1 MSKPRT
7 LITRAIDAINGVD
20 TRLFIFLLLCLNLL
34 SFVPG
39 DNEETYFALAKQY
52 MDPDWIPGSFTF
64 TEWVGTRFLFQHI
77 AGWALRYLTFEQLA
91 FWGRMV
97 NFLLYAF
104 PLARIFRLLRIRNTG
119 ILLILQLYIANV
131 NTQSFFGMEW
141 IFGGFE
147 GKTLAYV
154 FVLWGFYFMLRGDES
169 SIPGMCQEPD
179 EVQGVRGRAGGS
191 VQKYVTEPRVPKA
204 TQPFAGYDTWA
215 ACFAA
220 AASYFHILVGGWFFV
235 LVWIYGLVRERS
247 LKRAIVTGLVY
258 VALVAPFVI
267 YLATYLTDSRTVIH
281 GVDVDW
287 VYSFF
292 RNTHHTAPMHR
303 EGAMQK
309 VLPRVV
315 ASFLLLLW
323 CLFGLRRSKD
333 EDVRRLN
340 TIVRITLL
348 MVFVGLAITYIDV
361 HGRLLKYYLFRIAAL
376 GTFAAY
382 LLVYVVARAWL
393 VRRQVDTARL
403 LPPVVAMV
411 AIMALIHIE
420 KNFARN
426 IFPREDRALMEL
438 TDYVKA
444 HTRPDD
450 VFLFR
455 DRDELS
461 FPRRTRRE
469 ALVIFKFDPGGGE
482 KIYEW
487 YTRECLRRRL
497 RTDPAVLDTIAD
509 RYRLDY
515 LITTSPMTHPRLKE
529 VYRNPKF
536 YLYGISTSK

>member
-154 FVLWGFYFMLRGDES
+154 FVLWGFYFMLRGRHE
-169 SIPGMCQEPD
+169 
-179 EVQGVRGRAGGS
+179 
-191 VQKYVTEPRVPKA
+191 
-204 TQPFAGYDTWA
+204 WA
-215 ACFAA
+215 AGWAA

-376 GTFAAY
+376 GAFAAY
-382 LLVYVVARAWL
+382 LLVYVVAREWL
-393 VRRQVDTARL
+393 LRRHVDTVRL

-536 YLYGISTSK
+536 HLYGVSTSK

>member
-1 MSKPRT
+1 MTKPTPFLMRVVD
-7 LITRAIDAINGVD
+7 AIDRID

-52 MDPDWIPGSFTF
+52 MDPNWIPHSFTF

-77 AGWALRYLTFEQLA
+77 AGFALRYLSFEQLT
-91 FWGRMV
+91 FWGRMA

-104 PLARIFRLLRIRNTG
+104 PLACIFRELRIRNSG
-119 ILLILQLYIANV
+119 ILLIMQLYVMNV

-154 FVLWGFYFMLRGDES
+154 FVFWGLYAMLRGRH
-169 SIPGMCQEPD
+169 
-179 EVQGVRGRAGGS
+179 QGA
-191 VQKYVTEPRVPKA
+191 
-204 TQPFAGYDTWA
+204 A
-215 ACFAA
+215 ACAA
-220 AASYFHILVGGWFFV
+220 VASYFHILVGGWFFV
-235 LVWIYGLVRERS
+235 LVWLYCVIRERDV
-247 LKRAIVTGLVY
+247 KRALVTGLTY
-258 VALVAPFVI
+258 AAIVAPFVA
-267 YLATYLTDSRTVIH
+267 YLGSYLTDSRTVIN

-315 ASFLLLLW
+315 ASLALLLV
-323 CLFGLRRSKD
+323 CAFGFRKWKD
-333 EDVRRLN
+333 EDVSRLN
-340 TIVRITLL
+340 TIVLITLG
-348 MVFVGLAITYIDV
+348 MVFLGLAVTYVDV
-361 HGRLLKYYLFRIAAL
+361 HGRLLKYYLFRIAAV

-382 LLVYVVARAWL
+382 LLLYAVAREWML
-393 VRRQVDTARL
+393 KKGVNVRGVLAHT
-403 LPPVVAMV
+403 VAAV
-411 AIMALIHIE
+411 LIFGLIHIGR
-420 KNFARN
+420 NVSRN
-426 IFPREDRALMEL
+426 IFPREDRELMEL
-438 TDYVKA
+438 ADFMRR
-444 HTRPDD
+444 HTRRDD
-450 VFLFR
+450 VYLFR

-469 ALVIFKFDPGGGE
+469 AFVIFKFDPGGGE

-497 RTDPAVLDTIAD
+497 REDPVVLDSITD

-515 LITTSPMTHPRLKE
+515 LITTSPTSHERLRE
-529 VYRNPKF
+529 VYHNSKF
-536 YLYGISTSK
+536 YLYGVSTSK